1 MRIKVFK
8 RRRIEMR
15 EEDLVFFVRM
25 DVKKVFW
32 RKEQFL
38 RRIERF
44 HAMASNFLTGK
55 VLTPYEWAYIINVTK
70 G

>member
-8 RRRIEMR
+8 RRRIEMK

-32 RKEQFL
+32 RKQQFL

-44 HAMASNFLTGK
+44 HNMASNFLTR
-55 VLTPYEWAYIINVTK
+55 
-70 G
+70 